1 MKASVKLENF
11 VAGRWTL
18 GRVCHTLQVRLMI
31 IVTDV
36 CGDGGVILEVR
47 GILKTTS
54 NDVVKT
60 VS

>member
-31 IVTDV
+31 IVGDF
-36 CGDGGVILEVR
+36 CGDGGVVLEVQ
-47 GILKTTS
+47 GMIKTTTS
-54 NDVVKT
+54 NVV
-60 VS
+60 VW